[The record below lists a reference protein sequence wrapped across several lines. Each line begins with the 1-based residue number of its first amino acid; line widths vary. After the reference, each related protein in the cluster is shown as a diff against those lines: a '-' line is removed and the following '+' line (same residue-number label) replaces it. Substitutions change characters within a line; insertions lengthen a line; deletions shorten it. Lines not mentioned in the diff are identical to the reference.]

1 MKDKAEFIS
10 PSTYPDEVITKINVK
25 LKNIIFVTT
34 GRKAL

>member
-1 MKDKAEFIS
+1 MRDKAEFIS
-10 PSTYPDEVITKINVK
+10 PYADEVITKINVK